1 MRVFP
6 MPQACPD
13 SVTMG
18 RGATRPARGALN
30 LRQGSDHER
39 ARHFHPHGPE
49 HGRRLAADRRRVQAL
64 QPALPKRILA
74 HLKLLDGD
82 YGGFP
87 IDRYSHCLQTATLA
101 LRDGRDE
108 EYVVCA
114 LLHDIGDT
122 LGCYNH
128 PDVAAAILKPFVSE
142 ANHWMVAHHGI
153 FQGYNFFHHIG
164 MNRDMRDMFK
174 GHAHYARTEEFI
186 ALYDNPS
193 FDPKAE
199 TLPIAEFEPMMRR
212 VFAAPKQSV
221 YKAALQQ
228 GD

>member
-1 MRVFP
+1 MNDRATFTRMDQSTAGDWQLIVGEF
-6 MPQACPD
+6 MPFSQ
-13 SVTMG
+13 
-18 RGATRPARGALN
+18 RL
-30 LRQGSDHER
+30 
-39 ARHFHPHGPE
+39 PE
-49 HGRRLAADRRRVQAL
+49 
-64 QPALPKRILA
+64 RILA

-128 PDVAAAILKPFVSE
+128 PDIAAAILKPFVSE
-142 ANHWMVAHHGI
+142 ANLWMVQNHGI

-164 MNRDMRDMFK
+164 LDRDMREQFK
-174 GHAHYARTEEFI
+174 GHQHYARTEEFI
-186 ALYDNPS
+186 ALYDNPA
-193 FDPKAE
+193 FDPKGE
-199 TLPIAEFEPMMRR
+199 TLPISEFEPMLRR
-212 VFAAPKQSV
+212 VFATPKQSV
-221 YKAALQQ
+221 YKAALQE
-228 GD
+228 